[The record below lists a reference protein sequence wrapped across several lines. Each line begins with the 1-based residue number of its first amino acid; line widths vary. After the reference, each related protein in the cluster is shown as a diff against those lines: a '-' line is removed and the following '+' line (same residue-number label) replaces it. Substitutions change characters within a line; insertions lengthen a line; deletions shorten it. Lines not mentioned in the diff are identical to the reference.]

1 LAQEGLRAFKKTTI
15 LAYEMP
21 WNNINFAT
29 QLFIKLGK
37 RHADVKIAALK
48 EYESQKDKL
57 YASESFI
64 RSMAHTRGVSV
75 DTEYAEA
82 FEVVRCVIE

>member
-1 LAQEGLRAFKKTTI
+1 MI
-15 LAYEMP
+15 M
-21 WNNINFAT
+21 
-29 QLFIKLGK
+29 
-37 RHADVKIAALK
+37 K